1 MLCSGSFVFKVP
13 FDVHKRCHRFL
24 CWSYVGRCTVIG
36 SSHHVISEKQL
47 RVGTDGTDRERTDRD
62 RGHTDTQSRDRER
75 IDTQRGHTQREDK
88 QRQRTDR
95 ERGQT
100 ERGQPEREDKQ
111 RQRTDRE
118 RGQTERERTDRERTE
133 ETERAQSCFT
143 CITSSRTG
151 FFVHWM
157 LDRAQR
163 PKLAVLSL
171 DEPGSEDRQCFPSAD
186 WLWSC
191 RPFDQCRLSTLS
203 GTLPAQPH
211 QQLLQQSLQ
220 SKISKDGLRSKKK
233 MEQKPPEEKMRQI
246 EGEFRK
252 IADGV
257 REIQEGAG
265 RVITA
270 GAVAGGLGLGA
281 TVGLGILVVAAW
293 FTGGVSLAVGL
304 LAVAVGLLAGGGTVA
319 RGAAVVFG
327 GNVTKAMKEN
337 GSAKKVE
344 ELGKEF
350 MEMVEPLKNNLEKI
364 KKTCEKL
371 EDRSAELQAG
381 KTLTDMEDFQR
392 ILGQVPELA
401 PSSGVVWSKKLGNT
415 IIQSADLCQK

>member
-1 MLCSGSFVFKVP
+1 MAYVPRRRWSKNLRPDLSELMNTFITHATSFI
-13 FDVHKRCHRFL
+13 RRFAN
-24 CWSYVGRCTVIG
+24 S
-36 SSHHVISEKQL
+36 
-47 RVGTDGTDRERTDRD
+47 
-62 RGHTDTQSRDRER
+62 
-75 IDTQRGHTQREDK
+75 
-88 QRQRTDR
+88 
-95 ERGQT
+95 
-100 ERGQPEREDKQ
+100 
-111 RQRTDRE
+111 
-118 RGQTERERTDRERTE
+118 
-133 ETERAQSCFT
+133 
-143 CITSSRTG
+143 
-151 FFVHWM
+151 
-157 LDRAQR
+157 
-163 PKLAVLSL
+163 
-171 DEPGSEDRQCFPSAD
+171 
-186 WLWSC
+186 
-191 RPFDQCRLSTLS
+191 
-203 GTLPAQPH
+203 
-211 QQLLQQSLQ
+211 
-220 SKISKDGLRSKKK
+220 
-233 MEQKPPEEKMRQI
+233 EEKMRQI

-415 IIQSADLCQK
+415 IIQSADLCQKVLNDLEKMREEL